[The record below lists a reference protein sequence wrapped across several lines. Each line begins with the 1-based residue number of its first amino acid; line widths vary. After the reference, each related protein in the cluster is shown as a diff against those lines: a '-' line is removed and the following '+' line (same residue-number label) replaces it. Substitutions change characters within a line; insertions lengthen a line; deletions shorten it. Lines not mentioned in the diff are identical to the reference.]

1 MSILITLGRRRGG
14 WDGDGDGAVERVEW
28 KHSREG
34 GGENR
39 THKGRL
45 KKAER
50 ERERANTRT
59 NRSPKTSDILLME
72 LFSCTEIQWVT

>member
-1 MSILITLGRRRGG
+1 MAGILSILITLGRRGG

-50 ERERANTRT
+50 IRGQIGPQRPAISSSWNYLVAQKFTG
-59 NRSPKTSDILLME
+59 
-72 LFSCTEIQWVT
+72 